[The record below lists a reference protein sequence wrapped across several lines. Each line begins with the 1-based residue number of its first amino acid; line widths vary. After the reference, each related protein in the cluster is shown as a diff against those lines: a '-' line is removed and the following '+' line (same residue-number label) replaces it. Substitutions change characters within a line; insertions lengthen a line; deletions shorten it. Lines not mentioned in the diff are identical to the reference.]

1 MAVHAC
7 LYTEVQNT
15 NINMFS
21 FFRLRVRIK
30 ALQQTIDTQSVR
42 ITDLISS
49 QVLASMNGMEN
60 YTFSL
65 FTYGCKLQNLCHS
78 TMWSDFIIQYL
89 IIYSRSLFR
98 QIAWCILFVLLACNF
113 LYLFL
118 KVMLMGEWKISFKSI

>member
-1 MAVHAC
+1 MNTVICMLIEWAICGCTCMCV
-7 LYTEVQNT
+7 EVKNT

-65 FTYGCKLQNLCHS
+65 FTYFCKLQNLCHS
-78 TMWSDFIIQYL
+78 TMRSDCIIQYL
-89 IIYSRSLFR
+89 MIYSRSLFR
-98 QIAWCILFVLLACNF
+98 QIVWCILFVT
-113 LYLFL
+113 Y
-118 KVMLMGEWKISFKSI
+118 ISM